1 MFRLIMIF
9 CRLARFWRRTGCKH
23 RGTGPPLPHGTST
36 RGVDEQR
43 GSEGIYHELTGAPR
57 PDNHA
62 AAGRADSAVW
72 TVNCRE
78 AGLPPLPPTYSLP
91 SPTLPYP
98 SLPYPI
104 LPPKPGRKEEEE
116 EDPIYQEIS
125 EKSNL
130 YAVIKKDPTATT
142 DDKVKASEAECSDN
156 AVKASGRSDIV
167 YGLITT
173 KQVARFVPCTQTA
186 IVRPQV

>member
-1 MFRLIMIF
+1 M
-9 CRLARFWRRTGCKH
+9 
-23 RGTGPPLPHGTST
+23 
-36 RGVDEQR
+36 DEQ
-43 GSEGIYHELTGAPR
+43 GGGEGIYHELTGAPR

-91 SPTLPYP
+91 APTLPYP

-104 LPPKPGRKEEEE
+104 LPPKPARKEEEE
-116 EDPIYQEIS
+116 EDPIYQEIA

-142 DDKVKASEAECSDN
+142 DDKIKASEAECSDN